1 MRRFSVPNFLGLLA
15 GAALALGGC
24 GPRRT
29 DPVRSGW
36 TRGLP
41 LAVAEVVG
49 TPSLAATPQA
59 RWAAWAE
66 RVGGGTRLVVAQV
79 DPDTARVTQ
88 TEVPVPAGEPHAPR
102 LVSFEGSLLLLYLG
116 GVGGLH
122 AQPLG
127 PDGSSRENPV
137 SIVPP
142 ELEPTSY
149 DVLVTPAGLAVAWA
163 SEKAGVQVL
172 RLDFT
177 LRPAGPP
184 RNLAPEG
191 LSPVLALDEEGNLH
205 AAWVTNPGLGRQDL
219 RYARLS
225 PDLAELTGPWTLG
238 TCTGGLGAVFS
249 SPALSLDEGW
259 VYGMLSV
266 DYRGGPQAG
275 TLETHLLAARRGTP
289 EDRRTSLLALPG
301 ASPEAFE
308 AIADGLRF
316 EPMGPDWGNTYIRA
330 WGGYSYVHS
339 PALAMVSVKLPYG
352 RRAEL
357 QPAVVLLSEGQVAGW
372 NPIASTGGLSR
383 YGTLARSPEG
393 WHALWLDMYST
404 SEQQVLYAGTAP
416 GEAMWLNRFEWG
428 DLGHLLLTFFSGLLA
443 GFAAIPM
450 FLLAAVPGLLL
461 VAGHYVLGGE
471 GDLRLWSGKVLFIV
485 AASAYGLSKMAF
497 TEMLVPQFP
506 FAAWMSPRLAHVL
519 AGVAPWAFLAAALAA
534 VTRYWKRSDEPALL
548 FAYGLLVGVD
558 LLLSVLLIG
567 PALGGA

>member
-1 MRRFSVPNFLGLLA
+1 MRRLPVPGLLGLLA
-15 GAALALGGC
+15 GAAVALGGC

-41 LAVAEVVG
+41 LAVVDVVD

-59 RWAAWAE
+59 RWAAWTE
-66 RVGGGTRLVVAQV
+66 RAGGGTRLVVAQL
-79 DPDTARVTQ
+79 DPDGAKVTR
-88 TEVPVPAGEPHAPR
+88 TEVPVPAGESHTPR
-102 LVSFEGSLLLLYLG
+102 LVSLEGTLLLLYLG
-116 GVGGLH
+116 GGGLH

-127 PDGSSRENPV
+127 PDGSPRGEPV

-149 DVLVTPAGLAVAWA
+149 DVVATPAGLAVAWT
-163 SEKAGVQVL
+163 SERAGVQVL
-172 RLDFT
+172 RLDSA

-184 RNLAPEG
+184 RDLAPEG
-191 LSPVLALDEEGNLH
+191 LSPVLALDEAENLH
-205 AAWVTNPGLGRQDL
+205 VAWVTSPGLGRRDL
-219 RYARLS
+219 RYAQLS
-225 PDLAELTGPWTLG
+225 PDLAELSGPWTLG

-275 TLETHLLAARRGTP
+275 TLETHLFAARRGNP
-289 EDRRTSLLALPG
+289 EDRRISLLALPG
-301 ASPEAFE
+301 APPAAFE
-308 AIADGLRF
+308 AVAHGLRF
-316 EPMGPDWGNTYIRA
+316 EPLGPDWVNTYVRA

-352 RRAEL
+352 RKAEL

-372 NPIASTGGLSR
+372 SPIASTGGLSR

-393 WHALWLDMYST
+393 WHALWLDMYSK
-404 SEQQVLYAGTAP
+404 SEQQVLYASTAP
-416 GEAMWLNRFEWG
+416 GEARWLNRFEWG

-471 GDLRLWSGKVLFIV
+471 GDLRSWSGKVLFIV
-485 AASAYGLSKMAF
+485 AASAYGLLKVAL

-506 FAAWMSPRLAHVL
+506 FAAWMTPRLAYLL
-519 AGVAPWAFLAAALAA
+519 ARVAPWAFLAAALAA
-534 VTRYWKRSDEPALL
+534 VRRYWKRSDEPALL

-558 LLLSVLLIG
+558 LLPSLLLIG